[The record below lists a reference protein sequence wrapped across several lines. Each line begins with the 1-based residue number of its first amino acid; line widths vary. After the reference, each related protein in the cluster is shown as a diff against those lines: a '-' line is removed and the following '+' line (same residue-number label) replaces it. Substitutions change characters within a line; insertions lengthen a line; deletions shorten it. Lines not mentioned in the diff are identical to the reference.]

1 MISYRFKRR
10 AFLAALG
17 GAAGLK
23 LLLRNLEASAQ
34 SAKSPARLLVTHWPV
49 GIVAGA
55 GDALWKPTSGS
66 VTGSYGLK
74 PFDTAGLGADMTVF
88 RGMRTSHLNVSGG
101 GSHEQGTVVLVTGIN
116 PGGSRANNREG
127 DDAYA
132 AAGGSFDQLMLS
144 RVASLKS
151 PLGGQGYANSAAD
164 TRTDFG
170 EKSTQTLSYS
180 MTSGSV
186 RTYSGGNGTEAIPL
200 APQVSPLA
208 QFDAL
213 FKSFVPGSGGT
224 STGGSPGTTGGSP
237 GTGGAAAGAAG
248 TGPRTADETLRTLA
262 NRRSVLDFA
271 IEEINQLMTMA
282 PSGARDKLRV
292 HLDEITKA
300 EDSVRGSIDMRY
312 PGMGTGTGGRT
323 GTGGTSGAG
332 TGSSTGGSGTVS
344 SCMACSTKPMAPP
357 TTEGKADPTNG
368 AGSAYG
374 NARSGSDDMAIHQ
387 SVAKAHMDVLKAAFV
402 CDVIRV
408 ATFQYSPGTNHVGFK
423 GLYPGDEASVYQHHP
438 LSHDTSTGNTTK
450 GNVPDDLA
458 AKDRFLFNV
467 QLWYFQRHAETLAA
481 WKSTVDGCG
490 NSLLD
495 YTAIP
500 YLTEV
505 RATGHE
511 RDGMAAM
518 LIGGKKL
525 GFTHNLYRTDMMTI
539 NQFWG
544 TVAQAFGYTSPAA
557 PFSAPVSGLWTK
569 PA

>member
-34 SAKSPARLLVTHWPV
+34 GMTSPGRLLVTHWPV

-55 GDALWKPTSGS
+55 SDALWKPTTGS
-66 VTGSYGLK
+66 VGGSPGLK
-74 PFDTAGLGADMTVF
+74 PFADAGLGADMTVF

-116 PGGSRANNREG
+116 PGGSRANNSEG

-132 AAGGSFDQLMLS
+132 AAGGSYDQLMLA
-144 RVASLKS
+144 RVPSLKS
-151 PLGGQGYANSAAD
+151 PMGGQGYANSAAD

-213 FKSFVPGSGGT
+213 FKSFVPGTPS
-224 STGGSPGTTGGSP
+224 STGGMP
-237 GTGGAAAGAAG
+237 GTGGAPSVAGAGAG
-248 TGPRTADETLRTLA
+248 GAGPRTADETLKTLA

-271 IEEINQLMTMA
+271 LEELNQLMAMA

-292 HLDEITKA
+292 HTDEIMKA
-300 EDSVRGSIDMRY
+300 ENSVRNTIDMRY
-312 PGMGTGTGGRT
+312 PGMGTGG
-323 GTGGTSGAG
+323 GAG
-332 TGSSTGGSGTVS
+332 SSSTGGSTGTSV
-344 SCMACSTKPMAPP
+344 CGPCTAKPMAPP
-357 TTEGKADPTNG
+357 ATEGKPDPMNG
-368 AGSAYG
+368 AGNFYG
-374 NARSGSDDMAIHQ
+374 RARSGTDDMMIHQ
-387 SVAKAHMDVLKAAFV
+387 TVAKAHMDVLKAAFV
-402 CDVIRV
+402 CDVVRV

-423 GLYPGDEASVYQHHP
+423 GLHPTDDAVYQHHP
-438 LSHDTSTGNTTK
+438 LSHDTSTANTIK
-450 GNVPDDLA
+450 GTTPEGLA
-458 AKDRFLFNV
+458 AADRFLFNV

-495 YTAIP
+495 FTVVP
-500 YLTEV
+500 FLTEV

-511 RDGMAAM
+511 RDNMAAM

-525 GFTHNLYRTDMMTI
+525 GFTHNLYKTDAMTI

-544 TVAQAFGYTSPAA
+544 TIGQAFGYTSPAA
-557 PFSAPVSGLWTK
+557 PFGAPVAGLWSK

>member
-34 SAKSPARLLVTHWPV
+34 GMTSPGRLLVTHWPV

-55 GDALWKPTSGS
+55 SDALWKPTTGS
-66 VTGSYGLK
+66 VGGSPGLK
-74 PFDTAGLGADMTVF
+74 PFADAGLGPDMTVF

-116 PGGSRANNREG
+116 PGGSRANNSEG

-132 AAGGSFDQLMLS
+132 AAGGSFDQLILA
-144 RVASLKS
+144 RAPSLKS
-151 PLGGQGYANSAAD
+151 PAGGQGYANSAAD

-186 RTYSGGNGTEAIPL
+186 RTYQGGNGTEAIPL
-200 APQVSPLA
+200 APQISPLA

-213 FKSFVPGSGGT
+213 FKNFVPGTAPSA
-224 STGGSPGTTGGSP
+224 TGGMP
-237 GTGGAAAGAAG
+237 GTGGAPGVAGAAAG
-248 TGPRTADETLRTLA
+248 GGQRTADETLRTLA

-271 IEEINQLMTMA
+271 LEELNQLMAMA

-292 HLDEITKA
+292 HTDEIMKA
-300 EDSVRGSIDMRY
+300 EASVRSTIDMRY
-312 PGMGTGTGGRT
+312 PGMG
-323 GTGGTSGAG
+323 AG
-332 TGSSTGGSGTVS
+332 TAGRAGSAGMPGTVS
-344 SCMACSTKPMAPP
+344 GVCGPCTTKPEAPP
-357 TTEGKADPTNG
+357 ATEGKPDPMNG
-368 AGSAYG
+368 AGSSYG
-374 NARSGSDDMAIHQ
+374 RARSGTDDMMIHQ
-387 SVAKAHMDVLKAAFV
+387 TVAKAHMDVLKAAFV
-402 CDVIRV
+402 CDIIRV
-408 ATFQYSPGTNHVGFK
+408 GTFQYSPGTNHVGFK
-423 GLYPGDEASVYQHHP
+423 GLHPSDDAVYQHHP
-438 LSHDTSTGNTTK
+438 LSHDTSTANTVRGST
-450 GNVPDDLA
+450 PDALA
-458 AKDRFLFNV
+458 AADRFLFNV

-495 YTAIP
+495 FTVVP
-500 YLTEV
+500 FLTEV

-511 RDGMAAM
+511 RDNMAAM

-525 GFTHNLYRTDMMTI
+525 GFTHDLYRTEAITI

-544 TVAQAFGYTSPAA
+544 TIAQAFGYTETAA
-557 PFSAPVSGLWTK
+557 PFGSPVSGLWTK